1 MSRSPVA
8 VQLLQ
13 GPTFVLEPGSRRR
26 QRQESDT
33 ASLPVESWRG
43 DNLRLVAA
51 FDRWLQAAGRS
62 QHTRRSYL
70 FTVRTFT
77 DFCRSESLLDTT
89 HTQIRLFMA
98 HLVSTGVGSVTVATR
113 LAALRLFFNCLHQA
127 RLLSGPSPTRFVRC
141 KRAPGKLPRYLS
153 EQQTTRLLAA
163 ATSSRDRAVLEFL
176 YGTGCR
182 VGELVQVRIEDV
194 NLAEGTVLLHGKWSK
209 DRSVPIGR
217 KALAAIKKHLRG
229 RRTGFLFHGR
239 KADGPLYARTVGLIV
254 GRIAVRAGLGHLNP
268 HALRHSYATHLLNR
282 GVDLRCIQELLG
294 HSSLSTTQVYTHLDM
309 RALQKTIVECHP
321 RAK

>member
-8 VQLLQ
+8 AQLL
-13 GPTFVLEPGSRRR
+13 PRSTFALEPRSRT
-26 QRQESDT
+26 SL
-33 ASLPVESWRG
+33 LPVESWRR
-43 DNLRLVAA
+43 DNLRLLAA

-62 QHTRRSYL
+62 HHTRRSYL
-70 FTVRTFT
+70 FTVRAFA
-77 DFCRSESLLDTT
+77 DFSRSESLLDTT

-98 HLVSTGVGSVTVATR
+98 HLASTGVGSATVGAR
-113 LAALRLFFNCLHQA
+113 LAALRVFYNCLHQA
-127 RLLSGPSPTRFVRC
+127 WLLTGPSPIRFVHY
-141 KRAPGKLPRYLS
+141 KRAPGKLPRYLT
-153 EQQTTRLLAA
+153 EQKTTRLLGMSA
-163 ATSSRDRAVLEFL
+163 SPRDRAVLEFL

-182 VGELVQVRIEDV
+182 VGELVQVRVEDV
-194 NLAEGTVLLHGKWSK
+194 NFAERAVLLHGKWSK

-239 KADGPLYARTVGLIV
+239 NGDAPLYNRTVGLIV
-254 GRIAVRAGLGHLNP
+254 GRIAVKAGLGHLNP

-309 RALQKTIVECHP
+309 RALQKAIQCHP
-321 RAK
+321 RAR